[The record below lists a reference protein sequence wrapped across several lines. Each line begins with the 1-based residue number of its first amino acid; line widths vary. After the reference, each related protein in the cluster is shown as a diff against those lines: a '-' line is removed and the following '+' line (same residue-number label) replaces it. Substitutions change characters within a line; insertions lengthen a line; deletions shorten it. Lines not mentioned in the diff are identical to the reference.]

1 MNQRHQR
8 RRPPHQHQ
16 LRPARRDRPEP
27 LTFAGE
33 VGVERV
39 ADDVW
44 VVSLLGEHDLST
56 AEALDERLRGIHA
69 HGTRI
74 VLDLS
79 DASFIDST
87 VVNRVAREARRDA
100 SSATPDLAIVAPA
113 GSQPRRVMDLV
124 RLPAVTVTE
133 TRADALGH
141 VGLTDALGRG
151 AGFGRSVSG

>member
-8 RRPPHQHQ
+8 RHPPHHHES
-16 LRPARRDRPEP
+16 RPARRNRPE
-27 LTFAGE
+27 LFAGE

-39 ADDVW
+39 ADAVW
-44 VVSLLGEHDLST
+44 VVSLLGEHDRST
-56 AEALDERLRGIHA
+56 AEALDQRLQGVHA
-69 HGTRI
+69 GGTRI

-79 DASFIDST
+79 DASFIDGT
-87 VVNRVAREARRDA
+87 VVNRMAREARRDA
-100 SSATPDLAIVAPA
+100 SSPTTDHLAVVAPA

-124 RLPAVTVTE
+124 QLRTVTVTE

-151 AGFGRSVSG
+151 AGSGRSVSG